1 MPQDR
6 QIVHLEVPEADAELA
21 ADALWQGGPSAV
33 SEVALG
39 GGRVRLAADVA
50 DVAAIDG
57 RWPVQVVELD
67 SDAYLDAWRQW
78 ATPQRAGRRIVLQP
92 SWVPAAE
99 VAPADLVVVLDPGRA
114 FGSGSHPSTRLV
126 LAVLEDLVAG
136 GERVLDVGCGS
147 GVLAVTACRLGAAH
161 AVALDID
168 PAAVDA
174 TTANASANGVGSQV
188 EASTGEL
195 GDLSGSFDI
204 VLANIGA
211 RVLTDLAAALVER
224 VRPGGLLVLAGLL
237 AEQADAVVAACAG
250 CQELR
255 RPADRGWVAPVLRR
269 TA

>member
-1 MPQDR
+1 MLRDR
-6 QIVHLEVPEADAELA
+6 QIVHLEVPEDEVELA
-21 ADALWQGGPSAV
+21 ADALWKGGPSAV

-39 GGRVRLAADVA
+39 GGRVRLTADLA
-50 DVAAIDG
+50 DVAAIDR
-57 RWPVQVVELD
+57 RWTLKVVELD
-67 SDAYLDAWRQW
+67 SDAYLDEWRQW

-92 SWVPAAE
+92 AWVPAAE
-99 VAPADLVVVLDPGRA
+99 AAPGDLVVVLDPGRA

-147 GVLAVTACRLGAAH
+147 GVLAISACRLGASA

-168 PAAVDA
+168 PAAVEA

-188 EASTGEL
+188 AASTGEL
-195 GDLSGSFDI
+195 GDLEGTFDI
-204 VLANIGA
+204 VLANIGL
-211 RVLTDLAAALVER
+211 RVLTDLASALVER

-237 AEQADAVVAACAG
+237 AEQADEVVRACAG
-250 CQELR
+250 CGEVDR
-255 RPADRGWVAPVLRR
+255 RDEAGWSAVVLRR